1 MLWGITNW
9 LFWGLVQERVALFR
23 LDTPAGFLVER
34 TRCAFDLAHPLRVCS
49 WLARNGPAG
58 QCGVYKRFG
67 FSMMD
72 GRETV
77 LPSAGRCCLCFFLW
91 CQFTLE

>member
-1 MLWGITNW
+1 MGSTVVSGG
-9 LFWGLVQERVALFR
+9 LFLFGGGFLGGVQAGFFR
-23 LDTPAGFLVER
+23 LGTAAVIYG
-34 TRCAFDLAHPLRVCS
+34 LAHPLGVCTR
-49 WLARNGPAG
+49 LMRNGPAG
-58 QCGVYKRFG
+58 QCGVSKRFG